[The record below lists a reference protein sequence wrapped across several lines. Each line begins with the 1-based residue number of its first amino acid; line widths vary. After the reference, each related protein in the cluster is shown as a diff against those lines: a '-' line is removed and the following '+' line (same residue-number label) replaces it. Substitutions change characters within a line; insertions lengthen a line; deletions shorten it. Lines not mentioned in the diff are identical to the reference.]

1 MIRPL
6 TKSEILSAVRNN
18 LKMLERNINLI
29 ESNPRSFIDEDHIKR
44 CFKTVRQRLQDEPF
58 ERMEFI
64 NSWLS
69 ALEREILK

>member
-6 TKSEILSAVRNN
+6 TKSEILSAVRSN

-29 ESNPRSFIDEDHIKR
+29 ESHPRSFVDEDHIKK
-44 CFKTVRQRLQDEPF
+44 CFKAVRQRLQDEPF
-58 ERMEFI
+58 ERVGFM

>member
-1 MIRPL
+1 MIAPL

-29 ESNPRSFIDEDHIKR
+29 ESNPRPFIDEDHIKK
-44 CFKTVRQRLQDEPF
+44 CFKAVRQRLQDEPF

-64 NSWLS
+64 NIWLS